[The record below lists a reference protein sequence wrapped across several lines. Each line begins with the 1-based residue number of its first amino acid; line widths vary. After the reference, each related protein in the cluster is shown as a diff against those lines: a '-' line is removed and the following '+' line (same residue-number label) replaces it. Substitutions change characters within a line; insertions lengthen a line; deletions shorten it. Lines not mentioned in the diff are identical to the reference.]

1 MEKINCN
8 FCGSLTYDLLG
19 TFRDLSFEKSGEFPY
34 VRCRTCGLI
43 YLHERPTQQEI
54 QQYYPPEYLPYR
66 KAIQDERYP
75 WMRKARR
82 RNINT
87 YCRIVQE
94 STNLKNGRVLD
105 IGCATGIFLDAMRDQ
120 SWEPKGVEIS
130 EPAVRYARQRFNL
143 DVFHGQLND
152 LQVEPG
158 YFDAITMWNVIEHL
172 YQPLETFVETFRL
185 LKPEGV
191 LLLVFPSWE
200 STDRRLFG
208 TCWVGFDA
216 PRHLYVFPRSVM
228 IKMLAAAGYGVV
240 QLMPAPN
247 NYFAFIASLER
258 WLRIHAKPP
267 FLRGGIMKLVNL
279 PGMRY
284 LFQPFIALAD
294 RSGNGSTTLVI
305 ARKNQ
310 DVLSRKE

>member
-1 MEKINCN
+1 MEIINCN

-19 TFRDLSFEKSGEFPY
+19 TFRDLSFDNFGEFPY

-43 YLHERPTQQEI
+43 YLHVRPTQEEI

-94 STNLKNGRVLD
+94 STNLKKGRVLD
-105 IGCATGIFLDAMRDQ
+105 IGCSTGIFLDAMRDQ
-120 SWEPKGVEIS
+120 GWDTKGVETS
-130 EPAVRYARQRFNL
+130 ENAVQYARQRFNL

-152 LQVEPG
+152 LQSEPG
-158 YFDAITMWNVIEHL
+158 YFDAITMWNVVEHL
-172 YQPLETFVETFRL
+172 YHPLETIVETFHL
-185 LKPEGV
+185 LKPGGV

-216 PRHLYVFPRSVM
+216 PRHLFVFTQPV
-228 IKMLAAAGYGVV
+228 ITKMLSSVGYEII

-258 WLRIHAKPP
+258 WLRIHVKST
-267 FLRGGIMKLVNL
+267 FLRNGILKLINL

-284 LFQPFIALAD
+284 LGQPFISWAD
-294 RSGNGSTTLVI
+294 RYGNGATTHVI
-305 ARKNQ
+305 ARKDHNE
-310 DVLSRKE
+310 LTRKE